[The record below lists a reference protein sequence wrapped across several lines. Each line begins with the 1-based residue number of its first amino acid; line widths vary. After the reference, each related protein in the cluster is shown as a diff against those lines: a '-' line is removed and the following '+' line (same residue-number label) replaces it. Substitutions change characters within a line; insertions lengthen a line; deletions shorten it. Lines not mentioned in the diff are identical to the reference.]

1 MESLYNISNELLSIF
16 NEIES
21 NDGEVT
27 EEQLELL
34 DITKDKLDEKL
45 ISYKKAIRC
54 WEADVDA
61 CKQEEKRIKAARQ
74 VKENRISKLKDRMLY
89 AVQQF
94 GFDGKPN
101 KSGKSNKL
109 YELSDGRIFTKS
121 TESVELNEH
130 RLDIFNRLL
139 PVVCSESFIVDI
151 IGNPR
156 IKVDVLNLLNE
167 QLHTYFEGEPDFT
180 INDLEN
186 IKIQFTDNIDIVDL
200 ILRYSHLVKNIGV
213 CEDSF
218 TTKVDVDKQFL
229 KLMLNDP
236 DKEITIAG
244 LKETQS
250 IIIK

>member
-1 MESLYNISNELLSIF
+1 MESLYTISNELLSIF
-16 NEIES
+16 NEIET

-74 VKENRISKLKDRMLY
+74 VKENRIGKLK
-89 AVQQF
+89 
-94 GFDGKPN
+94 
-101 KSGKSNKL
+101 KSGKSNKF
-109 YELSDGRIFTKS
+109 YELSDGRIFTKF
-121 TESVELNEH
+121 TESVELDEH

-139 PVVCSESFIVDI
+139 PVVCSESFIVDV

-156 IKVDVLNLLNE
+156 IRVDILNLLNE

-186 IKIQFTDNIDIVDL
+186 IKIQFTDTIDIVDL

-218 TTKVDVDKQFL
+218 TTRVDVDKQFL

-250 IIIK
+250 ITIK